1 MKGKI
6 HHSED
11 TIPS

>member
-6 HHSED
+6 VVF
-11 TIPS
+11 

>member
-6 HHSED
+6 HH
-11 TIPS
+11 

>member
-6 HHSED
+6 Q
-11 TIPS
+11 

>member
-6 HHSED
+6 VIKYN
-11 TIPS
+11 T